1 MSGSSRLDKTA
12 TRRGPR
18 APAPTREQAR
28 LFVVSPPGNAVQIA
42 LPRGRVVLGRNPDPD
57 DLPRLRHPT
66 VSRQHAAVEWEPRAG
81 AFALVDLASHNGTWI
96 DGARM
101 EPSSRARLSDGSVVR
116 LGDVV
121 GVVEVGEAVDDESTV
136 SRGAIPGESAAAR
149 VLRTQVAR
157 AAADPSPALVIGP
170 TGTGKESVAAE
181 LHRLSKRA
189 GELVT
194 VNCAAVSAHL
204 FESQL
209 FGHEKGAFTG
219 ATSAQPGLFRAAQRG
234 TLFLDEI
241 GEMPLELQA
250 KLLRAVQQREVI
262 AVGSSRAERV
272 DVRVVAA
279 TNRDLAA
286 EVERGAFRR
295 DLYSR
300 LSLWQVQ
307 VPSLAERRADLLDWL
322 ARLHRAWLVERGGR
336 GDGAALELDADAAEA
351 LLLAPWPENLRG
363 LDRLVHELAASPRTE
378 PITAARLPTWV
389 TERPGVT
396 STGDAGAAN
405 AANAEPR
412 VLPPAPTRDEL
423 IAVLEQNGW
432 SVRATAAH
440 FQRDRRQVY
449 RWMDSFGIEKR
460 PAGD

>member
-28 LFVVSPPGNAVQIA
+28 LFVVSPPAIAVQIA
-42 LPRGRVVLGRNPDPD
+42 LPRGRVVLGRNPDPE

-121 GVVEVGEAVDDESTV
+121 CVAEIGESVDDEPTV
-136 SRGAIPGESAAAR
+136 SRDAIPGDSAAAR
-149 VLRTQVAR
+149 ALRAQVAR

-170 TGTGKESVAAE
+170 TGAGKESVAAE

-219 ATSAQPGLFRAAQRG
+219 ATSAQPGLFRAARHG

-279 TNRDLAA
+279 TNRDLGA
-286 EVERGAFRR
+286 EVERGGFRR

-300 LSLWQVQ
+300 LALWQVR

-322 ARLHRAWLVERGGR
+322 ARLHRAWLVERGR
-336 GDGAALELDADAAEA
+336 EDGAALELDADAAEA
-351 LLLAPWPENLRG
+351 LLLAGWPENLRG

-389 TERPGVT
+389 TERAAAAPA
-396 STGDAGAAN
+396 DPAG

-432 SVRATAAH
+432 SVRATATH
-440 FQRDRRQVY
+440 FQRDRRQIY

>member
-1 MSGSSRLDKTA
+1 M
-12 TRRGPR
+12 RGPR

-28 LFVVSPPGNAVQIA
+28 LFVVSPPAIAVQIS
-42 LPRGRVVLGRNPDPD
+42 LPRGRVVLGRNPDPED
-57 DLPRLRHPT
+57 VPRLRHPT

-81 AFALVDLASHNGTWI
+81 AFALVDLASHNGTSL

-101 EPSSRARLSDGSVVR
+101 EPSSRARLSDGCVVR

-121 GVVEVGEAVDDESTV
+121 CVVEIGEGADDAPAV
-136 SRGAIPGESAAAR
+136 SRESVPGDSAAAR
-149 VLRTQVAR
+149 ALRVQIAR
-157 AAADPSPALVIGP
+157 AAADPSPALIVGP

-219 ATSAQPGLFRAAQRG
+219 ATSAQPGLFRSAQGG
-234 TLFLDEI
+234 TLFLDEV

-286 EVERGAFRR
+286 DVERGAFRR

-300 LSLWQVQ
+300 LALWQVR
-307 VPSLAERRADLLDWL
+307 VPPLTERRADLLDWL
-322 ARLHRAWLVERGGR
+322 ARLHRAWLTERGAR
-336 GDGAALELDADAAEA
+336 VDGALDLDADAAEA
-351 LLLAPWPENLRG
+351 LLLAVWPENLRG
-363 LDRLVHELAASPRTE
+363 LDRLVHELAASPRAE
-378 PITAARLPTWV
+378 PVTAARLPAWV
-389 TERPGVT
+389 TERPGAT
-396 STGDAGAAN
+396 SSSPAPPD
-405 AANAEPR
+405 AEPR

-423 IAVLEQNGW
+423 VAVLEQNGW
-432 SVRATAAH
+432 SVRATASH
-440 FQRDRRQVY
+440 FQRDRRQIY

-460 PAGD
+460 PAGA